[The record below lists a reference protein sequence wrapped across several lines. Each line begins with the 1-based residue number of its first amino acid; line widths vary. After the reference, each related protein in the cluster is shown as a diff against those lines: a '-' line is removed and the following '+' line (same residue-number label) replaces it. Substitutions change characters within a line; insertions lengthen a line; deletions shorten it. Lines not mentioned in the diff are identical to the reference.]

1 MEYTE
6 AMLWCLR
13 KMSEDQLEELK
24 NEWERKYVGS
34 QTLEYLIWLICRAEE
49 VDNRPDR
56 NLS

>member
-6 AMLWCLR
+6 AMLRCLR

-34 QTLEYLIWLICRAEE
+34 EVLRFLMWLLVRKS
-49 VDNRPDR
+49 DTSSDTSR
-56 NLS
+56 